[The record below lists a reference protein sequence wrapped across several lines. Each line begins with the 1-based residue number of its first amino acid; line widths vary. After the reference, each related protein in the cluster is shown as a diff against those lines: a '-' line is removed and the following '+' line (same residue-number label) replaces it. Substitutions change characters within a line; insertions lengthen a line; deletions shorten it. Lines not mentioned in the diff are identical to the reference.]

1 MYATKHTHH
10 SQTMDVAN
18 TVSEGWKERKK
29 ERKRKKDR
37 VTNEGRTVGRKDTNE
52 ERKHTSKQEGNI

>member
-1 MYATKHTHH
+1 M
-10 SQTMDVAN
+10 QD

>member
-1 MYATKHTHH
+1 MQQNTRIIRKQWM
-10 SQTMDVAN
+10 SQIQFQKDGK
-18 TVSEGWKERKK
+18 SGRKR
-29 ERKRKKDR
+29 EKRKKDR